1 MVKKREWPLY
11 YDYNYPY
18 VDSIESLDYFERQQP
33 TPPMGGGQ
41 GAQPMLAPP
50 AFTPP
55 IPAW

>member
-1 MVKKREWPLY
+1 MY